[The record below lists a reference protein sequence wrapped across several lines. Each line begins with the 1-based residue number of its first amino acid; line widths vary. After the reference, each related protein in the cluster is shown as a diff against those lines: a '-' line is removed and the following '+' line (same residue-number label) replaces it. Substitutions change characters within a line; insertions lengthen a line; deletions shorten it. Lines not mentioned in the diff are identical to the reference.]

1 MFSILDELGKMENV
15 VYHSEVTVH
24 RLQLLKR
31 HSKISLIFWL
41 QILHFILN
49 HSEMVTMVLRAG
61 SPYMQ
66 LGHLKE
72 LAQLTGV
79 IARSS
84 YHGQWYAWS
93 LLTAVTNFPSLKCQL
108 VYHTPPPPPS

>member
-1 MFSILDELGKMENV
+1 MFCVLDELDKMGNYVELT
-15 VYHSEVTVH
+15 EVSVH
-24 RLQLLKR
+24 RLQLLKI
-31 HSKISLIFWL
+31 HSKVTFIFWL
-41 QILHFILN
+41 QILHFILH

-72 LAQLTGV
+72 LARLTGV

-84 YHGQWYAWS
+84 YQGQCG
-93 LLTAVTNFPSLKCQL
+93 VCG
-108 VYHTPPPPPS
+108 HC

>member
-1 MFSILDELGKMENV
+1 MI
-15 VYHSEVTVH
+15 
-24 RLQLLKR
+24 
-31 HSKISLIFWL
+31 HSKCTVLLWL

-72 LAQLTGV
+72 LARLTGV

-84 YHGQWYAWS
+84 YQGQQCLWP
-93 LLTAVTNFPSLKCQL
+93 LQTALTNFPSLLSATPACVLYILNEMSCQKIRL
-108 VYHTPPPPPS
+108 CILQDDLHT